1 MEPTRNRLNL
11 FAASLVMIML
21 AQSTVATAQENFYNG
36 KTIRIIV
43 GGSAGGGYD
52 TYTRTISRHLG
63 KHIPGNPA
71 FVVENMTGAGSIIAA
86 NHVFKVARPDG
97 LTICHF
103 IGGIILQQVLGKV
116 GIEFDARKFIYLG
129 APAQDTTAVGVT
141 KASGVTSME
150 QWMAAK
156 TPVKFGGIGP
166 GTATDDFPKIIRA
179 VLGLPIQLVTG
190 YKGTADIRLAVN
202 SGEMQGVVNSWESF
216 KATWVREIQS
226 GDINVILVGIPQRHP
241 EIPNVPTIG
250 EFAKSDDAKKLIQV
264 AVYDYGAS
272 ARPYVF
278 PPNTPKERVQVLRKG
293 LADTLKD
300 PEFLADAKKARLDLS
315 PLSGEDLEKTV
326 ARTFALEKPLVEKL
340 KEILK

>member
-1 MEPTRNRLNL
+1 MKSHWLRI
-11 FAASLVMIML
+11 AAAVLL
-21 AQSTVATAQENFYNG
+21 STLCAAATVPAQEDFYKG
-36 KTIRIIV
+36 KTVRVIV

-52 TYTRTISRHLG
+52 TYTRAIARHLG

-86 NHVFKVARPDG
+86 NHVYKVARPDG

-103 IGGIILQQVLGKV
+103 IGGIILQQALGKG

-150 QWMAAK
+150 QWLSAK

-166 GTATDDFPKIIRA
+166 GTATDDFPKILRA
-179 VLGLPIQLVTG
+179 TLGLPIQLVTG

-202 SGEMQGVVNSWESF
+202 SGEMQGLVNSWESF
-216 KATWVREIQS
+216 KSTWVREIES
-226 GDINVILVGIPQRHP
+226 GFINVILVGIPQRHP

-250 EFAKSDDAKKLIQV
+250 EFAKTDEAKKLIQV
-264 AVYDYGAS
+264 AVYDYGS
-272 ARPYVF
+272 TARPYVF
-278 PPNTPKERVQVLRKG
+278 PPNTPKDRVQSLRRG
-293 LADTLKD
+293 LSATFKD
-300 PEFLADAKKARLDLS
+300 QEFLADAQRARLDLN
-315 PLSGEDLEKTV
+315 PLSGEELERTV
-326 ARTFALEKPLVEKL
+326 ARTFALEKPLLEKL
-340 KEILK
+340 QAILK

>member
-1 MEPTRNRLNL
+1 MKNNSLRIVAVVLISML
-11 FAASLVMIML
+11 CAAAPVP
-21 AQSTVATAQENFYNG
+21 AQENFYKG
-36 KTIRIIV
+36 KTVRVIV

-52 TYTRTISRHLG
+52 TYTRTIARHLG

-86 NHVFKVARPDG
+86 NYVYKVARPDG

-103 IGGIILQQVLGKV
+103 IGGIILQQALGKV

-129 APAQDTTAVGVT
+129 APAQDTTSVGVT

-150 QWMAAK
+150 QWLSAK

-166 GTATDDFPKIIRA
+166 GTATDDLPKMIRA
-179 VLGLPIQLVTG
+179 VFGLPIQLVTG

-202 SGEMQGVVNSWESF
+202 SGEMHGLVNSWESF
-216 KATWVREIQS
+216 KSTWVREIES
-226 GDINVILVGIPQRHP
+226 GFINIILVGIPQRHP
-241 EIPNVPTIG
+241 ELPNVPSIG
-250 EFAKSDDAKKLIQV
+250 EFAKTDEAKKLIQV
-264 AVYDYGAS
+264 AVYDYGAT

-278 PPNTPKERVQVLRKG
+278 PPNTPPERVQILRKG
-293 LADTLKD
+293 LAVTLKD
-300 PEFLADAKKARLDLS
+300 PEFLADAQRARLDLN
-315 PLSGEDLEKTV
+315 PLSGEELENTV

-340 KEILK
+340 KSILNK